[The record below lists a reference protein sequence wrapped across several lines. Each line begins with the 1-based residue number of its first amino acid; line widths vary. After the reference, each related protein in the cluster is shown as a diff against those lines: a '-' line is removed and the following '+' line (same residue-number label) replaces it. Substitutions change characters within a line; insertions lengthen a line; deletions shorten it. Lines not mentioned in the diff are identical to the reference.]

1 MKNRV
6 NFRVVRLVTILS
18 DILLVNLAFM
28 AAYGVRYQ
36 LEWIRPVTF
45 YEPYSDYVGQQL
57 LLTLLITLTFS
68 QTNVWARRRGELWID
83 ELSRVGYGAAA
94 ALALMTM
101 ITFFVQPLVFSRL
114 LLLWAYIFIVVFL
127 SVARLLRRFILTLL
141 YQRGIGVDY
150 VLVIGS
156 GEVGRGVIRT
166 FLARP
171 DLGYRAVGYL
181 DDGGSENSIGSGR
194 IPHLGTSN
202 DLPRILQAWPQVRT
216 IFIALPARMHE
227 HTAQLVR
234 LAYESGVRP
243 LIVPDLFELS
253 LNRVQF
259 TNMTGVPVFSVRNLR
274 ISQVGQFLKRLLDL
288 LTVLLLAL
296 PALLVTLLISI
307 LIKLD
312 SPGPVFFAQERV
324 GKDGKLFRMYK
335 FRSMV
340 IDAEAQKAGLMEL
353 NDASGPIFKIKND
366 PRLTRAGRLIRRLSL
381 DELPQ
386 FYNVLLGEM
395 SMVGPRPPLLEE
407 VAQYQP
413 WHRQRLAVKG
423 GITGLWQ
430 VSGRSDL
437 TFDEQCLLDI
447 YYIENWSLTFDL
459 RLILQ
464 TIPFTLF
471 GRGAY

>member
-1 MKNRV
+1 MKNRF

-18 DILLVNLAFM
+18 DVLLVNLAFI
-28 AAYGVRYQ
+28 AAYVVRYR

-45 YEPYSDYVGQQL
+45 YEPYGNYIAQQA
-57 LLTLLITLTFS
+57 LLTLLIMLTFS
-68 QTNVWARRRGELWID
+68 QANVWTRRRGELWID
-83 ELSRVGYGAAA
+83 ELARVSYSAAA

-101 ITFFVQPLVFSRL
+101 ITFFLQPLVFSRL
-114 LLLWAYIFIVVFL
+114 LLMWAFVFIVAFI
-127 SVARLLRRFILTLL
+127 SVARLLRRLILSLL
-141 YQRGIGVDY
+141 YQRGVGVDH
-150 VLVIGS
+150 VLIIGA

-166 FLARP
+166 LLARP

-181 DDGGSENSIGSGR
+181 DDGNSENNLGSGR
-194 IPHLGTSN
+194 IPHLGSTG
-202 DLPRILQAWPQVRT
+202 DLPRILQEWPRVNT
-216 IFIALPARMHE
+216 LFIALPARMHE
-227 HTAQLVR
+227 HTMQLVR
-234 LAYESGVRP
+234 LAYEWGVHP

-259 TNMTGVPVFSVRNLR
+259 TNMMGVPVFSVRNLR
-274 ISQVGQFLKRLLDL
+274 ISRAGQLLKRLLDL
-288 LTVLLLAL
+288 TVVLLLAL
-296 PALLVTLLISI
+296 PVLLATLLIAI

-312 SPGPVFFAQERV
+312 SPGPIFFAQERV
-324 GKDGKLFRMYK
+324 GKDGRLFRMIK

-340 IDAEAQKAGLMEL
+340 IDAEAQKADLMAL

-366 PRLTRAGRLIRRLSL
+366 PRLTRAGRIIRRLSL

-386 FYNVLLGEM
+386 FYNVFLGEM
-395 SMVGPRPPLLEE
+395 SLVGPRPPLPEE
-407 VAQYQP
+407 VRQYQP

-423 GITGLWQ
+423 GLTGLWQ

-447 YYIENWSLTFDL
+447 YYIENWSLSFDL